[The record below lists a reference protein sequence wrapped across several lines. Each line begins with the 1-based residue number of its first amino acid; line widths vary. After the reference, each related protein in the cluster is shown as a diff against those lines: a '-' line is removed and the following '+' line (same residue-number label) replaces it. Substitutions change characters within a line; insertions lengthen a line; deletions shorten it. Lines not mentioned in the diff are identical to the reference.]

1 MRVNEAE
8 NSIVQAEL
16 DHHSAFPAVSNHILH
31 DIVLLYISHEKCII
45 FLHEDGKEH
54 FAFANHLDHVKF
66 MLQIALDVTYF
77 FLLFATA
84 LLTTIG
90 NDIIVAVVWEEFVDE
105 DVLRLLLSGMVPG
118 DSHDVKRHLA
128 IDQLPLPR
136 CHILAI

>member
-1 MRVNEAE
+1 
-8 NSIVQAEL
+8 
-16 DHHSAFPAVSNHILH
+16 
-31 DIVLLYISHEKCII
+31 
-45 FLHEDGKEH
+45 
-54 FAFANHLDHVKF
+54 